1 MGRTGVRHAG
11 HYINIHAVVIPFGQ
25 GRAAVIAHLLNRNPL
40 ITGGR
45 IAVVDPEEG
54 ADPHLLSG
62 IGQCGDPFRGKDH
75 DLTGSQFLQI
85 PVAKV
90 QIGEGLEGGAAA
102 VLFLAQDD
110 RGPAI
115 TVPGTVDAVRRHQ
128 QDGHGAVDQ
137 LLGILNALHQVILLV
152 DDGRGQFRRVNG
164 PAAHFQEMGPA
175 AFEDLL
181 DQLVCIVDL
190 AHCADGVGAMVGTDD
205 QGLGLKI
212 RDTADAQL
220 AFHASDFFVKF
231 CSERGIFDI
240 MNRSVET
247 QISVIDRHAGTPCAQ
262 MRMIVCTEIQVKHTI
277 RLGSY
282 SKKSTHRCSF
292 LLAVKCGTLPLP
304 K

>member
-11 HYINIHAVVIPFGQ
+11 HYINIYTVIIPFCQ
-25 GRAAVIAHLLNRNPL
+25 GFAAVITHLLHRNAL

-54 ADPHLLSG
+54 TDPHFPAG
-62 IGQCGDPFRGKDH
+62 IGQSGDPFRGNDH

-85 PVAKV
+85 PVAQV
-90 QIGEGLEGGAAA
+90 QIGKGLKGGAAA
-102 VLFLAQDD
+102 VLFPAQDD
-110 RGPAI
+110 GSPAVA
-115 TVPGTVDAVRRHQ
+115 VPGTVDAVRGHQ

-137 LLGILNALHQVILLV
+137 LLGILDALYQVILLV
-152 DDGRGQFRRVNG
+152 DDGRGQFRCVDG
-164 PAAHFQEMGPA
+164 AAAHLQEMGAA

-181 DQLVCIVDL
+181 DQLVRIVDL
-190 AHCADGVGAMVGTDD
+190 TDRTDGVSAMVGTDD